1 MRTSQSMSKVQ
12 TLTLLGLMTALVVV
26 LQLLGSFIRFGMFS
40 VSLVL
45 VPIVVGAALAG
56 PLAGAWLGL
65 VFGATVLLS
74 GDAAPFLGISYVGT
88 IVTVLV
94 KGIAAGLLAGVVF
107 RLLQKKNEWLA
118 VLAAAVVCPVV
129 NTGVFFAG
137 CYLFFFDALSI
148 SAAEEGQS
156 VFLYIILAMI
166 GANFLFELLF
176 NLVLSPLVLRLTR
189 IGNDIFQKRSA
200 E

>member
-1 MRTSQSMSKVQ
+1 
-12 TLTLLGLMTALVVV
+12 MTALVVV

-56 PLAGAWLGL
+56 PLAGAWLGF
-65 VFGATVLLS
+65 VFGFTVLLS
-74 GDAAPFLGISYVGT
+74 GDASPFLGISYFGT
-88 IVTVLV
+88 IITVLA
-94 KGIAAGLLAGVVF
+94 KGIAAGFLAGLVF
-107 RLLQKKNEWLA
+107 RLVQKKNEWLA

-137 CYLFFFDALSI
+137 CYLFFFDALSAGA
-148 SAAEEGQS
+148 SDKGYS
-156 VFLYIILAMI
+156 LFMYIILVMI

-176 NLVLSPLVLRLTR
+176 NLVLSPVILRLSR
-189 IGNDIFQKRSA
+189 IGQSIFQNRKNKK
-200 E
+200 